1 MENPDSGPRG
11 AASVAPEAYPSGLA
25 AASPELADWLRR
37 RMATE
42 GPLDFRE
49 FMAAALYHP
58 ERGYYAR
65 GSGQVGRRGDF
76 FTSVSVGPVFGELLA
91 RRFLA
96 WWLAAG
102 RPAPWRIIE
111 CGAHDGTLA
120 RDVLRELRRLAPEA
134 IGVLDYAICETLPRL
149 QAAQR
154 AALAEFAAVVSS
166 HGQPADLARKPL
178 PGVVFGNELLD
189 ALPCQRVEMRAGAWH
204 LLRVDHEASGGF
216 RWHLGETVGSPRGS
230 DPCLAAVAEVLE
242 PLGAGYPDGCRTEV
256 RTDPQW
262 RALLAPLL
270 AGLQRGLM
278 VWIDYGFAAPDYYHP
293 ARVDGTLR
301 AFSRHRIQT
310 DPLEDPGAADLTAH
324 VEFTGFARAANALGA
339 VPCTF
344 RPQGAWLADLARPRL
359 EEMEGTPDP
368 QWIRQFQ
375 TLVHPAHLG
384 TRFQVIECAWR
395 ECPSP
400 VMPPADRHRLA
411 WNGTA

>member
-1 MENPDSGPRG
+1 
-11 AASVAPEAYPSGLA
+11 
-25 AASPELADWLRR
+25 
-37 RMATE
+37 MATE

-149 QAAQR
+149 QAA
-154 AALAEFAAVVSS
+154 
-166 HGQPADLARKPL
+166 
-178 PGVVFGNELLD
+178 
-189 ALPCQRVEMRAGAWH
+189 
-204 LLRVDHEASGGF
+204 
-216 RWHLGETVGSPRGS
+216 HLGETVGSPRGS